1 MVDNGTVMSCR
12 LVPLDKGD
20 RRRLLLLM
28 VVAPLLVPVLLLWLP
43 VVQVVPLVQRP
54 VLLLLGGER
63 RLVPRDEGRDV
74 GGGDAERLG
83 DLRNTLSR
91 CCC

>member
-43 VVQVVPLVQRP
+43 VVQVVPL
-54 VLLLLGGER
+54 LGGER